1 MAAACIPWYHDSC
14 SLLRQISKQN
24 VWITCEGENNN
35 DLENIGKVNYYPHPG
50 MPTYFYPFRNQPGY
64 QSPLV
69 AVEFASV
76 KSESPAPPP
85 VVSSPLTALPPSVPN
100 DPPLLGLCRDLMCP
114 FEARKADLG
123 RSETRLA
130 GDRGR
135 HRAGTA
141 SRRCRRCGDGRPPA
155 RGTSPGSPMRAV
167 PAVAGADLAAND
179 VRWHAR

>member
-130 GDRGR
+130 G
-135 HRAGTA
+135 A
-141 SRRCRRCGDGRPPA
+141 CRRLGGCIAGPPPRRYGFPSLSTVRRRATPRA
-155 RGTSPGSPMRAV
+155 RHVTGIS
-167 PAVAGADLAAND
+167 
-179 VRWHAR
+179 HARRASGRRG